1 MRQCQETK
9 YQFFPHSKVS
19 QNCASGTYQL
29 TSKTPEPVGGL
40 ESCSNWYSGEV
51 EKLVIQNPRWHE
63 ILGDVYGCPWNRLN
77 VPRRG
82 DDDFGIHEVRFGSQ
96 GWQPDPCCVG
106 RFFQSSNNCPRKCP
120 MNPRAYF
127 CIQSPGLRFDETD
140 LNGRVNEIL
149 MSNQCCYN
157 YAGNLLRAG
166 SPGAGFARKMVNSD
180 ANSNNFYRSELQ
192 PYLQCCE
199 KESECQLFRSMRP
212 VTPGVY
218 KSMVTNVAHND
229 PILNTFDGFQ
239 YIFNPLKVLILTQ
252 TLNQTQTDSI
262 VFSIQVSTRRLGNG
276 TVFSGFVVKDQSTTA
291 EFFQTIENETIV
303 FINGTEIDTGFF
315 LELEKD
321 GVHYKRN
328 ETSTEFVFKFLN
340 SNLTVKAMFLEMGIL
355 AIAVTPPM
363 STRGNLTGL
372 MGNFDGVAENDLLA
386 KSRSEIFK
394 TEVLVPHQN
403 DS

>member
-1 MRQCQETK
+1 M
-9 YQFFPHSKVS
+9 
-19 QNCASGTYQL
+19 
-29 TSKTPEPVGGL
+29 PEPVGGV
-40 ESCSNWYSGEV
+40 ESCSNWYSEEV
-51 EKLVIQNPRWHE
+51 KKLVLQKPRWHE
-63 ILGDVYGCPWNRLN
+63 ILGDVYGCPWNT
-77 VPRRG
+77 RRARWVR
-82 DDDFGIHEVRFGSQ
+82 DFTFGVAEVRFGSR

-106 RFFQSSNNCPRKCP
+106 RFFKSSNNCPSTCP
-120 MNPRAYF
+120 LNPGAYF

-157 YAGNLLRAG
+157 SAGNLLRAG

-180 ANSNNFYRSELQ
+180 ANADNFVRSEVQ
-192 PYLQCCE
+192 PYWQCCE
-199 KESECQLFRSMRP
+199 KESECQLFHSMRP

-218 KSMVTNVAHND
+218 RSTVMRIIFND
-229 PILNTFDGFQ
+229 PILNTFDGFE
-239 YIFNPLKVLILTQ
+239 YSFNPLKVLILTQ

-303 FINGTEIDTGFF
+303 FIKGTEIDTELF

-355 AIAVTPPM
+355 AIAVAPPM

-386 KSRSEIFK
+386 KSMSKFLK
-394 TEVLVPHQN
+394 TECYSSSN
-403 DS
+403 